1 MTGVGDV
8 IWAIKRTARKTGDL
22 PLSLLQ
28 ILMAFIDSLPEHV
41 ALRAR
46 LWMSKLLS
54 WRIQDKLRRE
64 AFVHH
69 ICPKQVLPSGLHT
82 LRLLPLQQQR
92 KTMQLSLP
100 TNSNGSTY
108 EPRWAILLPFTS
120 HGTKSLEDMWTRL
133 ENNMTRL
140 VDSVPE
146 SHRPRTRAYIGIDGK
161 DPALDTEAAKGKIHG
176 LLGKLGGVNFGDPLV
191 PAYKGAICWIWA
203 ELARRAKADSCD
215 LFILLGDDLEM
226 HNDGWQIDIEQQFS
240 EIASE
245 RGLPY
250 GCAVVAVRDTS
261 FPAFPTFPVF
271 HKWHLDVFD
280 DELFPHPFRNQ
291 HGDPYLWE
299 LYRRWGAS
307 RFAAVSTLKNS
318 IGGSDDARYRK
329 HGNFEWQGDILTTS
343 IAQLHA
349 VLLPLVGDKQIPCI
363 DVVIPTY
370 RCDISMLTS
379 LASLTANRPVS
390 IHTIIICDKPETDN
404 LEQVRSL
411 TSYAHDRTVRVDIVP
426 FNMGAAA
433 ARNLGLD
440 QSFGDHAVLLDDDV
454 IPDDGLIDAY
464 LAAIDRLPGAPIY
477 VGVTTLPTPITFLQK
492 AIVASGICYFYG
504 VATKHTNPPW
514 GVTAN
519 LCVRSRG
526 NKTRFSLR
534 YPRTGGGEDVDYCIR
549 VSGGSSRGG
558 KLVSVPAAT
567 VQHPF
572 WSDPS
577 RQVRGWASGDVLCL
591 DALPHAVFW
600 TLPNWVEMLFGC
612 LLASVGAWYAGDDP
626 SVLLVQAGSALDWF
640 LRALLILVVEIGM
653 LLPRYMMASHGDL
666 GVSLFAASFPLQQ
679 DVVRLHSKLTRGRLS
694 QLGAHFDW
702 MNGTGHHPAEM
713 QRTQSTKTLA
723 VALAYVT
730 VEHEVWRRESL
741 LFLGGLYI
749 FWALHRTRSQSL
761 RIPWPM
767 QGFRTQFRL
776 QRSPQPFVVLAY
788 QRSGSHLLCQ
798 WLDTHP
804 EICMHFELFNDKAV
818 YANRAKGGQS
828 RDKDVIERRNGDLSA
843 FLEDMLDV
851 RRTAPGAKAVGWKL
865 FPENWNIGEPSTTH
879 DLFERVMA
887 DPRIRK
893 VVLRRKNLL
902 AACTSAMKA
911 SVSGEY
917 IHTNLDHIRVHIVPH
932 EFEAY
937 ARGYDAYYDF
947 LRERLTGQKYV
958 ELTYEGLTTDS
969 SGSLRQIHHLLGVG
983 GQDMVTVKS
992 NMERQ
997 NTVPICDALDNFEEL
1012 RKAFIGTPLAE
1023 YFLS

>member
-41 ALRAR
+41 AFRAR
-46 LWMSKLLS
+46 LLMSKLFS
-54 WRIQDKLRRE
+54 WRLQDMLRTE

-69 ICPKQVLPSGLHT
+69 ICPKQVMPSGLHT
-82 LRLLPLQQQR
+82 LRLLPLQQR
-92 KTMQLSLP
+92 TIKSSLP
-100 TNSNGSTY
+100 AGFNKSTD
-108 EPRWAILLPFTS
+108 EPRWGILLPFTS
-120 HGTKSLEDMWTRL
+120 HGTKSAEDMWARL
-133 ENNMTRL
+133 EKNMTRL

-146 SHRPRTRAYIGIDGK
+146 SHRLRTRAYIGIDER
-161 DPALDTEAAKGKIHG
+161 DPALDTDVAREK
-176 LLGKLGGVNFGDPLV
+176 LLCLLSKLGGVDFGEPLV

-203 ELARRAKADSCD
+203 ELARRAKTDSCD

-226 HNDGWQIDIEQQFS
+226 HNDGWQIDVELQFA
-240 EIASE
+240 EIACE

-271 HKWHLDVFD
+271 HKWHLDVFG
-280 DELFPHPFRNQ
+280 DELFPRLFRNQ
-291 HGDPYLWE
+291 HGDPFLWE

-307 RFAAVSTLKNS
+307 RFAAKSSLKNS
-318 IGGSDDARYRK
+318 IGGSDDARYMK
-329 HGNFEWQGDILTTS
+329 HGNFEWQGDLLTTS

-349 VLLPLVGDKQIPCI
+349 VLLPLVGNKQIPCI
-363 DVVIPTY
+363 DIVIPTY
-370 RCDISMLTS
+370 RCDLSMLTS

-390 IHTIIICDKPETDN
+390 IHTIIICDRPEADN
-404 LEQVRSL
+404 LDQVRSL
-411 TSYAHDRTVRVDIVP
+411 TSYAPDRTVRVDVVP

-464 LAAIDRLPGAPIY
+464 LAAIDRMPGAPIY
-477 VGVTTLPTPITFLQK
+477 VGVTTLPTPTTFVQK

-526 NKTRFSLR
+526 SKTRFSLR

-549 VSGGSSRGG
+549 VSGSRG

-600 TLPNWVEMLFGC
+600 TLPNWVEMVLFC
-612 LLASVGAWYAGDDP
+612 LLASAGAWYAGDDK
-626 SVLLVQAGSALDWF
+626 SVLLVKAGSALDWL
-640 LRALLILVVEIGM
+640 LRALLVLVVEIGM
-653 LLPRYMMASHGDL
+653 LLPRYMVASHGDL
-666 GVSLFAASFPLQQ
+666 SVSLFAASFPLQQ
-679 DVVRLHSKLTRGRLS
+679 DVVRLLSKLARGRLS
-694 QLGAHFDW
+694 QFGAHFDW
-702 MNGTGHHPAEM
+702 MNGTGHHPVEM

-723 VALAYVT
+723 VALACVA
-730 VEHEVWRRESL
+730 VEHEIWRREAL
-741 LFLGGLYI
+741 LFLSGLCSA
-749 FWALHRTRSQSL
+749 WVLHRTRSQSQATL
-761 RIPWPM
+761 RIPWPL

-788 QRSGSHLLCQ
+788 QRSGSNLLCQ

-804 EICMHFELFNDKAV
+804 EICMHFEIFNDKAV
-818 YANRAKGGQS
+818 YANCAKGGQS
-828 RDKDVIERRNGDLSA
+828 RDKDVIERRNADLSA

-851 RRTAPGAKAVGWKL
+851 RSAAPGAKAVGWKL
-865 FPENWNIGEPSTTH
+865 FPEHWSIGEPSTTH
-879 DLFERVMA
+879 GFFERVMA

-893 VVLRRKNLL
+893 VVLRRENLL

-911 SVSGEY
+911 SVSGQY

-947 LRERLTGQKYV
+947 LRERLSGQKYV
-958 ELTYEGLTTDS
+958 ELTYEDLTADS
-969 SGSLRQIHHLLGVG
+969 SGSLRQIHDLLGVG
-983 GQDMVTVKS
+983 GQEMATVHS
-992 NMERQ
+992 NMKRQ

-1012 RKAFIGTPLAE
+1012 RKAFIGTPLTK